1 MNGSI
6 ATSQTGVDASRPRPA
21 GIAVRFAAK
30 TLAAAVVA
38 CACLL
43 FATHAP
49 ADDGVAPGRI
59 AVPLPQGD
67 VWPGR
72 TIRLVVPQSAGGTAD
87 LVARML
93 GDRLEASLG
102 VPVIVDDRPGANG
115 AIGTAIVKR
124 APPDGHTLLL
134 ASTAT
139 HAMAPQASVTRAF
152 DPIADFVPIV
162 NLAWQTKV
170 VLVSSALP
178 VASMSEFVAYARRR
192 PDVLDYASTGVGSSS
207 HLDTELLAAAAGIAL
222 HHVPYRGSGQTVAAI
237 GTGEVQVLIA
247 SVTAAQGAIESGRVR
262 ALAVLSDR
270 RSRLFPQVPTI
281 AEAGFPSLDVRT
293 WLGVVAPAG
302 TPQAIVDELDRVV
315 GRVMATASVRAW
327 LDAQGLEAAAGTPAS
342 FEALIRADVA
352 KWGDV
357 ARRLGVDARQP
368 AADRRGR

>member
-1 MNGSI
+1 MFPRLAIDGSLAASPPPGI
-6 ATSQTGVDASRPRPA
+6 DPSATRGA
-21 GIAVRFAAK
+21 GIAVRLRAR
-30 TLAAAVVA
+30 TLSAAVVG
-38 CACLL
+38 CTCLL
-43 FATHAP
+43 FATHAA
-49 ADDGVAPGRI
+49 ADDGAAHGRI
-59 AVPLPQGD
+59 AVPLPGGD

-72 TIRLVVPQSAGGTAD
+72 PIRLVVPQAAGGTAD

-93 GDRLEASLG
+93 GDRLEAALG

-115 AIGTAIVKR
+115 AIGTEIVRR

-139 HAMAPQASVTRAF
+139 HAMAPQASATGAL

-178 VASMSEFVAYARRR
+178 VASVSELVAYARKR
-192 PDVLDYASTGVGSSS
+192 PDVLNYASTGVGSSS
-207 HLDTELLAAAAGIAL
+207 HLDTELLAAATGIVL

-237 GTGEVQVLIA
+237 STEEVQVLIA
-247 SVTAAQGAIESGRVR
+247 SVTAAQGAVESGRVR
-262 ALAVLSDR
+262 ALAVLSSR
-270 RSRLFPQVPTI
+270 RSPLLPLVPTI
-281 AEAGFPSLDVRT
+281 AEAGLPALDVRT

-302 TPQAIVDELDRVV
+302 TPRAVVDELDRVV
-315 GRVMATASVRAW
+315 GRVMAAASVRAW
-327 LDAQGLEAAAGTPAS
+327 FDAQGLEPATGTPTS

-357 ARRLGVDARQP
+357 ARRFGVGAR
-368 AADRRGR
+368 